1 MALTAGQR
9 LGPYQIQSAIGA
21 GGMGEV
27 YRALDTRL
35 ERTVAIKILPSH
47 LSASSELRSRFE
59 REAKAI
65 SGLQH
70 PNICVLYDVGC
81 QDGIDFLVMEY
92 LEGETLAARLARK
105 PLAAEETLK
114 TAIEIADALEKAHRA
129 GIVHRDLKPGNV
141 MLTKGGAKLM
151 DFGLAKLNT
160 LGSGSSAGGP
170 SLSSMATMAGNAANV
185 ASPVTVA
192 GTMIGTVQYMSP
204 EQIQGKEAD
213 ARSDIFA
220 FGAMLYEMLTGKRA
234 FEGKSQLSVASA
246 ILEREPEVISASKP
260 MTPPELEQVV
270 RTCLAKEPD
279 DRFQNA
285 HDMKLQ
291 LEWIATGGSQVGAAA
306 VTSRPRSTSKLL
318 LASMAAGWL
327 LAIAAGVLAITY
339 AGRLTVAQ
347 RPVRADIPAS
357 PAFDFSS
364 VIDGAPAVSPDGQ
377 LLAFVGHKK
386 LGFEPGGGTGI
397 GDIILLRRMSTG
409 EVSAMAGTE
418 NAVFPF
424 WSPDD
429 QFLGFFADG
438 KLKKVPVA
446 GGPPQVLCDA
456 PEGRGGA
463 WSKRGTIVF
472 APRITGPLEAVSD
485 GGGTPVAITAEN
497 KQDSDFTN
505 RNPYFL
511 PDGKHFLF
519 LQRGGKDPV
528 GSVYAGSL
536 DGGQPKQLLAAGS
549 NVAYSNGY
557 LFYLKDGILTAAA
570 FDANALEFRG
580 NPLTIADGIEYY
592 NARDIGY
599 FSASGNVLMYRK
611 SPIENREL
619 AWLDLSGKELDHWAE
634 PAPYGGGTFS
644 PGSQMA
650 VLYRANSSGR
660 GDSLWLADTR
670 RRTISRL
677 TADSDLEQ
685 AGVVSADGNS
695 VVISSTSGYT
705 GSLVQRWL
713 TASGKE
719 EKLADIPSGFLN
731 VTSVSRD
738 GRYFF
743 FSNQAPKTSFDI
755 YYLDLQGERK
765 LVPFLTSPYG
775 EFDARLSPNDKW
787 LAYTSDET
795 GRIEL
800 YVTSFPTAG
809 SKWQVSNSGITSNDV
824 LNVMDWSPDG
834 KNLRYQQSNKI
845 YNVELQDNGGKPDFS
860 APKEIASIPPKE
872 VVISILPDDKR
883 ILVAR
888 PVGDSTASPFELVL
902 NWQQLFR

>member
-70 PNICVLYDVGC
+70 PSICVLYDIGC

-114 TAIEIADALEKAHRA
+114 ISIEIADALEKAHRA

-160 LGSGSSAGGP
+160 LGGGSSAGTP
-170 SLSSMATMAGNAANV
+170 SLSSMATMAGNVANV
-185 ASPVTVA
+185 PSPVTVA

-220 FGAMLYEMLTGKRA
+220 FGATLYEMLTGKRA

-246 ILEREPEVISASKP
+246 ILEREPEVISTLKP
-260 MTPPELEQVV
+260 KTPPALEQVV

-291 LEWIATGGSQVGAAA
+291 LEWIAAGSSQAGAAA
-306 VTSRPRSTSKLL
+306 VVTSRPRPTRKLL
-318 LASMAAGWL
+318 VAAMAAGWL
-327 LAIAAGVLAITY
+327 LAIAAAVLATIY

-347 RPVRADIPAS
+347 RPVRAGIEGPA
-357 PAFDFSS
+357 AFDFAP
-364 VIDGAPAVSPDGQ
+364 VLDGAPVVSPDGQ
-377 LLAFVGHKK
+377 WLAF
-386 LGFEPGGGTGI
+386 LGRKNLAYVGGGTGI
-397 GDIILLRRMSTG
+397 GNIILLRRMSTG
-409 EVSAMAGTE
+409 EVSPIPETE
-418 NAVFPF
+418 NAIFPF
-424 WSPDD
+424 WSPDG

-438 KLKKVPVA
+438 KLRKVPVA
-446 GGPPQVLCDA
+446 GGPPQVLADA

-485 GGGTPVAITAEN
+485 GGGTSAPITVEN

-511 PDGKHFLF
+511 PEGKHFLF
-519 LQRGGKDPV
+519 LQRGGKDSV

-536 DGGQPKQLLAAGS
+536 DGGEPKQLLPAGS

-557 LFYLKDGILTAAA
+557 LFYLKDGILTAQA
-570 FDANALEFRG
+570 FDANALDFRG
-580 NPLTIADGIEYY
+580 KPLTIADGIEYY

-599 FSASGNVLMYRK
+599 FSVSGNVLVYRK
-611 SPIENREL
+611 SPIENREV

-634 PAPYGGGTFS
+634 PAPYSGGTFS

-670 RRTISRL
+670 RRTLTRL

-695 VVISSTSGYT
+695 VVISATSGYT

-743 FSNQAPKTSFDI
+743 FSNQAAKTSFDI
-755 YYLDLQGERK
+755 YYLDLQRERK
-765 LVPFLTSPYG
+765 LVPFLTSAYG

-800 YVTSFPTAG
+800 YVTSFPAAG

-834 KNLRYQQSNKI
+834 KNLRYQQGNKI

-860 APKEIASIPPKE
+860 VPKEIASIPPKE
-872 VVISILPDDKR
+872 VVISILPDNKR

-888 PVGDSTASPFELVL
+888 PVGDNAASPFELVL